1 VNVSKQQGGTTT
13 DLEIAVKEAGFK
25 DKKAVSRAIVIARDK
40 FEKEGIMPKEN
51 TTKKKTR
58 KAKKSGH
65 TDEISKLR
73 ADIASLRKQMKALDA
88 SLRKEQSSK
97 LLSAIAAKTLRLT
110 VLVGSAASYPAR
122 HPISSV
128 RWVGQQV
135 TKPFSWLREAVNSGK
150 RKEMI
155 KARAK
160 IDAAA
165 EFVEPSIA

>member
-1 VNVSKQQGGTTT
+1 MSETKQGATTT
-13 DLEIAVKEAGFK
+13 DLKIAVKEGGKFK
-25 DKKAVSRAIVIARDK
+25 SPKAISRAMAIARSK
-40 FEKEGIMPKEN
+40 FEKEGIMPEKK
-51 TTKKKTR
+51 TKKTR
-58 KAKKSGH
+58 TKK
-65 TDEISKLR
+65 DEISKLR
-73 ADIASLRKQMKALDA
+73 VDIASLRKQMKALDA
-88 SLRKEQSSK
+88 SLRKEQSSR

>member
-1 VNVSKQQGGTTT
+1 VSETKQGATTT
-13 DLEIAVKEAGFK
+13 DLKIAVKEGGKFK
-25 DKKAVSRAIVIARDK
+25 SPKAISRAMAIARSK
-40 FEKEGIMPKEN
+40 FEKEGIMPEKK
-51 TTKKKTR
+51 TKKTR
-58 KAKKSGH
+58 TKK
-65 TDEISKLR
+65 DEISQLR
-73 ADIASLRKQMKALDA
+73 TDIASLRKQMKALDA
-88 SLRKEQSSK
+88 SLRKEQSSR
-97 LLSAIAAKTLRLT
+97 LLSAIVAKTLRLT

>member
-1 VNVSKQQGGTTT
+1 MSKQQGGTTT

-73 ADIASLRKQMKALDA
+73 ADIASLRKQMKALDC

-97 LLSAIAAKTLRLT
+97 LLSAIAAKMLRLT
-110 VLVGSAASYPAR
+110 ILLGSVASYPVR

-128 RWVGQQV
+128 RAVGHGISVSTLWVK
-135 TKPFSWLREAVNSGK
+135 KPFSWLAAKAEEVEEDEA
-150 RKEMI
+150 E
-155 KARAK
+155 
-160 IDAAA
+160 AAPA
-165 EFVEPSIA
+165 TV